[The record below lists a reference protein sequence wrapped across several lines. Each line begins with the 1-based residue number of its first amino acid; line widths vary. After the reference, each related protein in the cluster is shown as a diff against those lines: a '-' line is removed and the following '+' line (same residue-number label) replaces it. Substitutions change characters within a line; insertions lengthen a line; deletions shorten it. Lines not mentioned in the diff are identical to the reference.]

1 MDTSETSPF
10 RSLIPSIPG
19 HQAKP
24 TLAAFVWKQPWA
36 QSSLG
41 FMYAVG
47 DGVIQDF
54 ILAYMWLSIA
64 ASNAPESAALYLAK
78 VETMMASDQIV
89 KAKELARKC
98 VAKNYKYC

>member
-41 FMYAVG
+41 FMYATG
-47 DGVIQDF
+47 DGVIQEF
-54 ILAYMWLSIA
+54 ILAYMWMSIS
-64 ASNAPESAALYLAK
+64 ASNGLEDAALYIAK
-78 VETMMASDQIV
+78 VETMMTSDQIV
-89 KAKELARKC
+89 KAKELAREC
-98 VAKNYKYC
+98 AAKNYKDC